1 MPTGRRP
8 TRPREWRRKTSQ
20 APRRDPSPLPQTKR
34 RGYGR
39 GAVEVARAQATTES
53 SDGPTSWVRLL
64 TAVEERPPL
73 QGGHGEERNDC
84 RIMVEVKKHPG
95 WACFNN
101 RERFTRPAT
110 CIIATGTTGPKERR
124 NRKKER
130 MTGWPFV
137 KEPRQLGQAGDCG
150 GGTAFAGRPTPSSC
164 RAAMV
169 EVKKYRKGG
178 AASRWRASPS
188 CLVLAG
194 PDSTTKKSSPYAP
207 AVHKSSATRAR
218 GLCNHSVPQGGSLPR
233 VIC

>member
-1 MPTGRRP
+1 MTTRHSACRRADAQQGRGNGGGRHRRRLGE
-8 TRPREWRRKTSQ
+8 TRGR
-20 APRRDPSPLPQTKR
+20 
-34 RGYGR
+34 GR
-39 GAVEVARAQATTES
+39 GAVEVARARATTVS
-53 SDGPTSWVRLL
+53 SYGPTSWVRLL

-150 GGTAFAGRPTPSSC
+150 GGTGFAGRPTPSSC